1 MPIKVYR
8 VSLLLRAKLVRPGE
22 VVLEEVEIPKPKP
35 GEVLIRVNFCGIC
48 GSDIHAYHGVHPF
61 IKPPIVL
68 GHEFSGTIEELG
80 EGVKGLEIGQ
90 RVVVEPL
97 LTCGKCLN
105 CRLGHY
111 NRCKVMKVIGAQTNG
126 AFSEYLTVP
135 AHRVIGIPNE
145 ISFKHGALVE
155 PLAVAVHAVKRAGT
169 IGGLNVVVLG
179 AGTIGLLT
187 ACVAKRYGANQ
198 VLITD
203 LSDYKL
209 KIAKSLGV
217 DYTVNVRREDPV
229 KIVKDVLD
237 PDGVD
242 VVFECVGSNPV
253 TIAQAIDMV
262 HRGAT
267 IIVVGVFRGEI
278 PVKVGLI
285 QDREIE
291 LKGTAV
297 YIFKDFLDAIELL
310 RRREIVVDQ
319 LISKVFPLKEIKSAF
334 NYIEENRDTVIKV
347 LIRVT

>member
-1 MPIKVYR
+1 MSR
-8 VSLLLRAKLVRPGE
+8 LLRAKLVRPRE
-22 VVLEEVEIPKPKP
+22 IILEEVERPKPRP
-35 GEVLIRVNFCGIC
+35 GEVLIKVKYCGIC

-80 EGVKGLEIGQ
+80 EGVEGLKVGQ

-111 NRCKVMKVIGAQTNG
+111 NRCVVMKVIGAQTDG

-135 AHRVIGIPNE
+135 AHRVMSLPDE
-145 ISFKHGALVE
+145 VSFKHGALVE
-155 PLAVAVHAVKRAGT
+155 PLAVTVHAVKRAGP

-179 AGTIGLLT
+179 AGPIGLLT
-187 ACVAKRYGANQ
+187 ACVAKRYGANE

-209 KIAKSLGV
+209 EVAKSLGI
-217 DYTVNVRREDPV
+217 DHTVNVRREDPV
-229 KIVKDVLD
+229 KVAKDVFG
-237 PDGVD
+237 PEGVD
-242 VVFECVGSNPV
+242 IVFECVGSNPV
-253 TIAQAIDMV
+253 TISQAIDMV

-267 IIVVGVFRGEI
+267 IVIVGVFKEEI

-285 QDREIE
+285 QDRELE

-310 RRREIVVDQ
+310 RKKEIAIDR
-319 LISKVFPLKEIKSAF
+319 LISKVFSLKELKDAF
-334 NYIEENRDTVIKV
+334 KYIEDNRDKVIKV